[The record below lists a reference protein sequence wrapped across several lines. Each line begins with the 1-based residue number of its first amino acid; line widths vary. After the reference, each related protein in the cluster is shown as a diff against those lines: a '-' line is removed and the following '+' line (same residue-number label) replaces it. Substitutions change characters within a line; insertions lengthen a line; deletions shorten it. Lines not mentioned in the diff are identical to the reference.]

1 MNLMKPISAEE
12 YEAFYRELY
21 STSDGG
27 LVFSQFRVP
36 LDSDPSLNP
45 KGMNEKIAKVQG
57 LKDRLVVIMN
67 RALKSKA
74 YWDTAVKK
82 VAAKYEA
89 EFQRAMLDVAKQ
101 HSNAEMRKAA
111 ASDIACRTIVAD
123 VFRNEGKYED
133 QLSAINKKLAE
144 AIAFYSEVKNI
155 YDNLDASSMNLAVQ
169 LKSVMVNARIG
180 GEGWIQGEPKNGS
193 GLD

>member
-1 MNLMKPISAEE
+1 
-12 YEAFYRELY
+12 
-21 STSDGG
+21 
-27 LVFSQFRVP
+27 
-36 LDSDPSLNP
+36 
-45 KGMNEKIAKVQG
+45 
-57 LKDRLVVIMN
+57 MN

-89 EFQRAMLDVAKQ
+89 EFQRAMLEVAKQ

>member
-1 MNLMKPISAEE
+1 MNLRKPISAEE

-21 STSDGG
+21 SSGDGG

-74 YWDTAVKK
+74 YWDTAIKK

-89 EFQRAMLDVAKQ
+89 EFQRAMLEVAKL

-111 ASDIACRTIVAD
+111 ASDIACRAIVSD
-123 VFRNEGKYED
+123 VFQNEGKYED
-133 QLSAINKKLAE
+133 QLSAVNKKLAE
-144 AIAFYSEVKNI
+144 SIAFYSEVKNI

-169 LKSVMVNARIG
+169 LKSVMVNARLA
-180 GEGWIQGEPKNGS
+180 GEGWVQQGEKHGS

>member
-21 STSDGG
+21 SSGDGG

-89 EFQRAMLDVAKQ
+89 EFQRAMLEVASH

-111 ASDIACRTIVAD
+111 AGDIACRTIVAE
-123 VFRNEGKYED
+123 VFKSEGKYED
-133 QLSAINKKLAE
+133 QVAAINKKLAE
-144 AIAFYSEVKNI
+144 SIAFYSEVKNI

-180 GEGWIQGEPKNGS
+180 GEGWIQGDNKNGS

>member
-12 YEAFYRELY
+12 YEAFYREIY
-21 STSDGG
+21 SSGDGG

-74 YWDTAVKK
+74 YWDTATKK
-82 VAAKYEA
+82 VAAKYDA
-89 EFQRAMLDVAKQ
+89 EFQRAMLEVAKL

-111 ASDIACRTIVAD
+111 ASDIASRSIVTD
-123 VFRNEGKYED
+123 VFQSEGKYED

-169 LKSVMVNARIG
+169 LKSVMVNARLA
-180 GEGWIQGEPKNGS
+180 GEGWVQQGEKHG
-193 GLD
+193 GLND

>member
-1 MNLMKPISAEE
+1 MNLMKPISVEE
-12 YEAFYRELY
+12 YEAFYREIY
-21 STSDGG
+21 SSGEGG

-45 KGMNEKIAKVQG
+45 KGMNEKLAKVQG

-74 YWDTAVKK
+74 YWDTVSKK
-82 VAAKYEA
+82 IAAKYEA
-89 EFQRAMLDVAKQ
+89 EFQRAMLEVAKL

-111 ASDIACRTIVAD
+111 ASDAACRKIVAD
-123 VFRNEGKYED
+123 VFQNEGKYED
-133 QLSAINKKLAE
+133 QVSAINKRLAE
-144 AIAFYSEVKNI
+144 SMAFYSEVKNI

-180 GEGWIQGEPKNGS
+180 GEGWIQGENKNGS
-193 GLD
+193 GID